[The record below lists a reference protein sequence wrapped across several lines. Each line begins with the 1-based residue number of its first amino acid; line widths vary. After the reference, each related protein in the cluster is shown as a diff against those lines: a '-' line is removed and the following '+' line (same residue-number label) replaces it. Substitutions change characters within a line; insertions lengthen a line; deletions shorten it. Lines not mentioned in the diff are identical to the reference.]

1 MSNKLKSKHYTAWK
15 ESSFRISP
23 YASAFGLN
31 TEKYLSL
38 FNPNEGIYGPE
49 KLQIRI
55 FDAVLNSKDKLVR
68 AMDKVNQNINR
79 WRKENQH
86 WFDKIRDVSNYK
98 DVSNLKDYVI
108 KDDKK
113 AI

>member
-1 MSNKLKSKHYTAWK
+1 
-15 ESSFRISP
+15 
-23 YASAFGLN
+23 
-31 TEKYLSL
+31 
-38 FNPNEGIYGPE
+38 
-49 KLQIRI
+49 
-55 FDAVLNSKDKLVR
+55 
-68 AMDKVNQNINR
+68 MDKVNQNINR

-86 WFDKIRDVSNYK
+86 WFDKIQDVSNYK